1 MLRFLLCATMIAAA
15 HARAADITLGRD
27 ATRAGF
33 HPAAEVL
40 ARELARRT
48 GSEWS
53 LREAHAARTPK
64 AACSAG
70 DSFQHVT
77 LGLDRGLKPESFCI
91 TPAGDML
98 HLEAADKAGALFG
111 IGHLLRHLAVRD
123 GKPQLLGGAHEETPA
138 MPLRGHQLGYR
149 AQANSYDAWT
159 VEQFERHIVELAFFG
174 TNMIENIPF
183 QDDRPVVNTKVPR
196 REMNREMSTICKK
209 YGLQY
214 WVWTP
219 ADFDLKDRDKAEAQ
233 LDQYEELYVD
243 CPRLDGVFFPG
254 GDPGDNPPELV
265 MPYLGEVA
273 ARLAKHHPQARIWMS
288 VQGFSLRQ
296 IDYVY
301 DWIRANRP
309 KWLGGLVAGPSS
321 PTIQSMRRQLAPE
334 YGLRDYPDITHTVRC
349 QNPVPWWDPAFAAT
363 LGRECINVR
372 PVFHK
377 VLFQFFAP
385 FLSGFGTYSDGI
397 HDDINKIVYSRLG
410 CAPNSD
416 VREILVEYARLF
428 WGNSHAEKIADALLA
443 LEKGWEGP
451 LKDNGTVES
460 TLALWHNL
468 ERDVP
473 TLATT
478 WRGQMFLTLAEYNA
492 YIRRRLV
499 EESAL
504 ERDFIVRVNAT
515 DSFDDGTLDSL
526 VASLQPASNKDNEA
540 LRESIAKRFDFL
552 FHNIGLQSSVEKY
565 QASGRERGCSLDT
578 MDYPMNNRWWI
589 EDEFKK
595 MRALPL
601 AERAAAVR
609 AIANWENPG
618 PGGFYDNLGH
628 PGKSPHVVRGMEIE
642 VEPDL
647 ERIQTPTHWMWDD
660 GKSRKRLSWQVTMD
674 WPTALRY
681 DGLKPGSSYRLR
693 LTGFGKAYPVA
704 DGLLLAPLREGT
716 EIGAIKEF
724 EIPRDATAD
733 GKLEITFRR
742 PTDEADLNWRQQSRA
757 SEAWLEVDDEK

>member
-1 MLRFLLCATMIAAA
+1 MLRFLLSAALIAAA
-15 HARAADITLGRD
+15 HASAADITLDR
-27 ATRAGF
+27 AAARAGF
-33 HPAAEVL
+33 RPVAEVL
-40 ARELARRT
+40 SRELAQRT
-48 GSEWS
+48 GTVWP
-53 LREAHAARTPK
+53 LREAAMAHTPEAASSTD
-64 AACSAG
+64 A
-70 DSFQHVT
+70 SFQHVT
-77 LGLDRGLKPESFCI
+77 LGLDRGLKPESFRI
-91 TPAGDML
+91 TPAGDTLRL
-98 HLEAADKAGALFG
+98 HAADKAGALFG
-111 IGHLLRHLAVRD
+111 IGHLLRHLALSEEGPV
-123 GKPQLLGGAHEETPA
+123 LLGGAHEETPA
-138 MPLRGHQLGYR
+138 MPVRGHQLGYR

-159 VEQFERHIVELAFFG
+159 VEQFEQHIVELAFFG

-183 QDDRPVVNTKVPR
+183 QDDRPVVNQALPR
-196 REMNREMSTICKK
+196 RELNRAMSAICDK

-219 ADFDLKDRDKAEAQ
+219 ADFELTDRAKATAQ
-233 LDQYEELYVD
+233 LDQYEELYRD
-243 CPRLDGVFFPG
+243 CVRLDGVFFPG
-254 GDPGDNPPELV
+254 GDPGDNAPELV

-273 ARLAKHHPQARIWMS
+273 ARLAQHHPNARIWMS

-372 PVFHK
+372 PLFHK

-385 FLSGFGTYSDGI
+385 FLTGFGTYSDGI

-410 CAPNSD
+410 CVPDSN
-416 VREILVEYARLF
+416 VRDILVEYARCF
-428 WGNSHAEKIADALLA
+428 WGNTYASAIADGLLA

-460 TLALWHNL
+460 TLALWHDL
-468 ERDVP
+468 EQKLS
-473 TLATT
+473 TLTTT

-504 ERDFIVRVNAT
+504 ERDFIAEVNAT
-515 DSFDDGTLDSL
+515 TFFDDAALDTL
-526 VASLQPASNKDNEA
+526 VASLQPSPNPERDA
-540 LRESIAKRFDFL
+540 LRDSIARRFDFL
-552 FHNIGLQSSVEKY
+552 FHSIGLQSSVEKY

-578 MDYPMNNRWWI
+578 MDYPMNNRWWL

-595 MRALPL
+595 VRALPL

-647 ERIQTPTHWMWDD
+647 ERIQTPGHWMWDD
-660 GKSRKRLSWQVTMD
+660 GKTRKRLSWQVTMD

-681 DGLKPGSSYRLR
+681 DGLKSGASYRLR

-704 DGLLLAPLREGT
+704 DGLSLAPLREGT
-716 EIGAIKEF
+716 DIGAIKEF

-757 SEAWLEVDDEK
+757 SEAWLVVDEK